1 MSSKRLSK
9 ESKTAK
15 KANEMIKKLKEL
27 RKVIRH
33 VIYREVTSRREPGT
47 EKTVLPIPLDTTADE
62 RCVITV
68 ENGYIALFLKVKE
81 QTLAEHSA
89 QAELYGVRD
98 DSATLALSTGECETL
113 MRILTEFVKNQNN
126 YLQRDENIDM
136 GPESEVILR
145 RLKAGVDCEVAKSI
159 KRKLQKHHEQSMVIG

>member
-1 MSSKRLSK
+1 
-9 ESKTAK
+9 
-15 KANEMIKKLKEL
+15 MIKKIMEL
-27 RKVIRH
+27 RQVMRK

-62 RCVITV
+62 KCVITV
-68 ENGYIALFLKVKE
+68 ENGYITLFLKVKE
-81 QTLAEHSA
+81 KTLAEHSA

-98 DSATLALSTGECETL
+98 DSAMLALSTGECETM

-126 YLQRDENIDM
+126 YPQRNENIAT
-136 GPESEVILR
+136 GPESEVLLR

-159 KRKLQKHHEQSMVIG
+159 KSKLQKHHEQNMVIG